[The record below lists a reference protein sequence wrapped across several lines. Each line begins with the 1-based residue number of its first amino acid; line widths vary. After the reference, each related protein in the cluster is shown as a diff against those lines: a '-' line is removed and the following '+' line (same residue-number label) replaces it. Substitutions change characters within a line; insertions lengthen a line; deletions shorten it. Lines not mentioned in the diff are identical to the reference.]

1 MIIRSAL
8 RSFWRYVKR
17 SSEQRAL
24 WSVTGFRRLFRAFLT
39 LSWSLF
45 SVLPKSTSPSRVGPL
60 CKATF
65 SSYTHDRVER
75 PRQTTHA
82 YTLRECGSEVSKLVW
97 VPVFCFSSDE
107 GAASGTG
114 VQHESK
120 SQAQEGPPKLTV
132 AAVCLFSD
140 RSNVLFL
147 GTLLLSW
154 SLVSLTRIMI
164 ITEWNWL
171 NWMILKL
178 CPNIDFRLQWLHC
191 GLVETSFPQ
200 FICVVL

>member
-1 MIIRSAL
+1 MDTSVIMNSTSSLKTPAIPYLDSGSERSSRNSIATMIIRSAL

-82 YTLRECGSEVSKLVW
+82 YTLRECGSEVSKLV
-97 VPVFCFSSDE
+97 
-107 GAASGTG
+107 
-114 VQHESK
+114 
-120 SQAQEGPPKLTV
+120 
-132 AAVCLFSD
+132 
-140 RSNVLFL
+140 
-147 GTLLLSW
+147 
-154 SLVSLTRIMI
+154 
-164 ITEWNWL
+164 
-171 NWMILKL
+171 
-178 CPNIDFRLQWLHC
+178 
-191 GLVETSFPQ
+191 
-200 FICVVL
+200 